1 MNREE
6 YIAYL
11 KNERKNLRRKIA
23 ELHSDVTGNRDGD
36 YELIKYIEQEKAIRK
51 RLNAIQNPIEIRR
64 KDQTTFNLLFSNDIE
79 VSLKHGETIHLYQY
93 LYEEGK
99 TKKSIIIEFSP
110 ETIKSFQLNGTANEL
125 YDKPKSMDYLYQ
137 KKIFMNLFE
146 QKNLKRVFN
155 SLIYSENFYIG
166 SNVELQALFSES
178 EKELFFSTWRNEYI
192 SFTRKDGTKFQL
204 KPYNG
209 KKHIINGDFYY
220 YVFCDEDESLK
231 KIMYTELS
239 PEEIFET
246 ISGKSREFFI
256 NSFLSKKRAEQ
267 IFRRTLERGKY

>member
-1 MNREE
+1 MNKEE
-6 YIAYL
+6 QIACL
-11 KNERKNLRRKIA
+11 KIERTKLRREIKKYHPDA
-23 ELHSDVTGNRDGD
+23 TGNRKDENKFL
-36 YELIKYIEQEKAIRK
+36 ELITQLKDINKKIYFLQH
-51 RLNAIQNPIEIRR
+51 PIEIRR
-64 KDQTTFNLLFSNDIE
+64 KDQTTFKLLFSNDIE

-110 ETIKSFQLNGTANEL
+110 ETIKSFQLNETANEFH
-125 YDKPKSMDYLYQ
+125 DKLKSTDFLYQ
-137 KKIFMNLFE
+137 KTKFMILFK
-146 QKNLKRVFN
+146 QNNLKKVFN

-166 SNVELQALFSES
+166 SNEEVQALFRER
-178 EKELFFSTWRNEYI
+178 EKEINFSTWSNEYKRY
-192 SFTRKDGTKFQL
+192 TRKDGTSFQL

-220 YVFCDEDESLK
+220 YVFCDEDESVK

-239 PEEIFET
+239 PEEIFEI

-256 NSFLSKKRAEQ
+256 NSFLSKKRVEQ
-267 IFRRTLERGKY
+267 IFRRSLERGKY